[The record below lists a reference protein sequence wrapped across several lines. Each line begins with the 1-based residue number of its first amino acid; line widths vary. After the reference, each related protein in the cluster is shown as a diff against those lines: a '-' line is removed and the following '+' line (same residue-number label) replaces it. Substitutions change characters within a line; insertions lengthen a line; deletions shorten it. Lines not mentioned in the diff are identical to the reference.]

1 MFKIAGGRKTEK
13 CRGGSAENHRPHF
26 FHPDLPQTP
35 PGCYAARMRPLRA
48 CHWLLALTLGGTALG
63 APEELPQRAAGERA
77 EAEPGLMLDDLPNLT
92 PEDVVDAPPP
102 GNVELARVELARAR
116 SKQQR
121 WQKLARA
128 GVLSRV
134 EAESAV
140 LQVARALMNYQTA
153 LAAQSAT
160 HVAQLRA
167 ARERGASSA
176 EELAAAEAV
185 QQTSAALAADATAD
199 WQRQLRQNA
208 AAHLDRQRRLRALGL
223 TSPAQ
228 LRRAAAAVEK
238 LHVPPAPAAR
248 QP

>member
-1 MFKIAGGRKTEK
+1 
-13 CRGGSAENHRPHF
+13 
-26 FHPDLPQTP
+26 
-35 PGCYAARMRPLRA
+35 MRLLRA
-48 CHWLLALTLGGTALG
+48 SLWLLALTLAGMAPG
-63 APEELPQRAAGERA
+63 AAEDLPQRAAGEWA
-77 EAEPGLMLDDLPNLT
+77 EAEPGLMPDDLPNLT
-92 PEDVVDAPPP
+92 PENAGDAVPPV
-102 GNVELARVELARAR
+102 NVELARAELARAR

-140 LQVARALMNYQTA
+140 LQAARALVNYQNA
-153 LAAQSAT
+153 LAAQSAA
-160 HVAQLRA
+160 HVARLRA
-167 ARERGASSA
+167 ARERGGSSA
-176 EELAAAEAV
+176 EELAAAVAV
-185 QQTSAALAADATAD
+185 QKTSAALAADATAD

-223 TSPAQ
+223 TSASQ

-238 LHVPPAPAAR
+238 LHAPPAPAAR